1 MGNGTGALTITPEL
15 IFTRSSITLEY
26 RSQAPKSLEGS
37 LSESRRSES
46 GKIKII
52 LLLFIVG
59 IAAFFLWREIS
70 AAPPV
75 IRLGRE
81 IKGISRSTELSFTAT
96 DQRSLLALSFSIEQG
111 GETIPILSESY
122 GSRWRFWESGPHE
135 LTRAV
140 RLGVA
145 HQEQLQD
152 GAAEL
157 RVDVQNKN
165 WFSSRTTLTRDVV
178 VRSVPP
184 RIDILSGLLHV
195 NQAGSEMVRYRVS
208 RHTVSSGVRVG
219 EHFFPGYP
227 APEGNRDERLALFA
241 FPYGVPADTVPQVVA
256 RDDAENESQASFPFR
271 LLTKNFRS
279 RDLQISD
286 HFLQATVPS
295 ILSHTPELTD
305 QGDLLQNYLMLNG
318 TVRQSNRAKIAEMSK
333 QSAAEFLWQGSFL
346 QLMNSAVESQFAD
359 DRSYWYQGKQ
369 VDHQVH
375 LGFDLAAV
383 RNTPVEAS
391 NAGRV
396 VFAEYLGIFGNTIIL
411 DHGFG
416 LQSLYAHLHSFE
428 VGVGDTVRRGQTI
441 GKTGSTGL
449 AGGDH
454 LHFTMLLGGVEVNPI
469 EWWDQRWIEQHI
481 LPKLPAGQVMR

>member
-1 MGNGTGALTITPEL
+1 ML
-15 IFTRSSITLEY
+15 
-26 RSQAPKSLEGS
+26 
-37 LSESRRSES
+37 ESRHNER

-70 AAPPV
+70 ASPPEV
-75 IRLGRE
+75 RLGRE
-81 IKGISRSTELSFTAT
+81 IKGISRSAELSFTAT
-96 DQRSLLALSFSIEQG
+96 DRRSLLALSFSIEQG

-122 GSRWRFWESGPHE
+122 GSRWTFWESGPKE
-135 LTRAV
+135 LTRQV

-145 HQEQLQD
+145 HQKQLQD

-157 RVDVQNKN
+157 RIEVQNKN
-165 WFSSRTTLTRDVV
+165 WFSSRSTLTRDVV

-195 NQAGSEMVRYRVS
+195 NQAGSEMVHYRVS

-219 EHFFPGYP
+219 EYFFPGYP
-227 APEGNRDERLALFA
+227 APGGNRDERLALFA

-256 RDDAENESQASFPFR
+256 RDDAENESSASFSFR

-279 RDLQISD
+279 REMQISD
-286 HFLQATVPS
+286 RFLQATVPS
-295 ILSHTPELTD
+295 ILSHTPELAD

-318 TVRQSNRAKIAEMSK
+318 ALRQSNRAKIAELSE
-333 QSAAEFLWQGSFL
+333 QTALEFLWQGPFL
-346 QLMNSAVESQFAD
+346 QLINSAVESQFAD
-359 DRSYWYQGKQ
+359 FRTYLYQGKK
-369 VDHQVH
+369 VDQQVH
-375 LGFDLAAV
+375 LGFDLASV
-383 RNTPVEAS
+383 RNSPVAAA
-391 NAGRV
+391 NTGRV

-416 LQSLYAHLHSFE
+416 LQSLYGHLNSFE
-428 VGVGDTVRRGQTI
+428 VSVGETVARGQTI
-441 GKTGSTGL
+441 GVTGSTGL

-454 LHFTMLLGGVEVNPI
+454 LHFTLLLGGVEVNPI
-469 EWWDQRWIEQHI
+469 EWWDPLWIEQHI
-481 LPKLPAGQVMR
+481 LAKLPAAGQTAAEF

>member
-1 MGNGTGALTITPEL
+1 MRNTPDL
-15 IFTRSSITLEY
+15 IFTRASITLEY
-26 RSQAPKSLEGS
+26 RSQAQKSLEGS
-37 LSESRRSES
+37 LLESRRNES
-46 GKIKII
+46 GKIKLI

-70 AAPPV
+70 AAPPEV
-75 IRLGRE
+75 RLGRE

-96 DQRSLLALSFSIEQG
+96 DRRSLLALSFSIAQG

-122 GSRWRFWESGPHE
+122 GSRWRFWEPGPKE
-135 LTRAV
+135 LTRQV

-157 RVDVQNKN
+157 RIEVQNKN
-165 WFSSRTTLTRDVV
+165 WFSSRATLTHDVV

-184 RIDILSGLLHV
+184 RIDILSGLLYV

-208 RHTVSSGVRVG
+208 RYTVFSGVRVG

-227 APEGNRDERLALFA
+227 APGGNRDERLALFA
-241 FPYGVPADTVPQVVA
+241 FPYGVPADTVPQVMA

-286 HFLQATVPS
+286 SFLQATVPS
-295 ILSHTPELTD
+295 ILSNAPELAD
-305 QGDLLQNYLMLNG
+305 QGDLLQNYLMVNG
-318 TVRQSNRAKIAEMSK
+318 QLRESNRAKIAELSK

-359 DRSYWYQGKQ
+359 ARTYWHQGKQ
-369 VDHQVH
+369 VDQQVH

-416 LQSLYAHLHSFE
+416 LQSLYAHLHSFD
-428 VGVGDTVRRGQTI
+428 VGVGDMVHRGQTI

-454 LHFTMLLGGVEVNPI
+454 LHFTMLLAGVEVNPI

-481 LPKLPAGQVMR
+481 LPKLSAAEQTTREF